1 VNNADVAIAAATA
14 GRGIN
19 RVLSYMIAPQLASGE
34 LELVLDPFTPPAV
47 PVHVVHK
54 EPRLTAARIRTVVN
68 FLIERLWKEPS
79 LNYRT

>member
-14 GRGIN
+14 GCGIT

-47 PVHVVHK
+47 PVHK
-54 EPRLTAARIRTVVN
+54 EPGLTAARIRTVVDI
-68 FLIERLWKEPS
+68 LIERLRKEPS
-79 LNYRT
+79 LNYRG